1 MFSVL
6 FHLFLISYILSR
18 VRYIHDYQTKEM
30 PGHLKSYLMHLTS
43 ATHTGEKLCRPKSI
57 LNDILISDNG
67 YIVITGIVQVEK
79 CGSLY

>member
-1 MFSVL
+1 
-6 FHLFLISYILSR
+6 
-18 VRYIHDYQTKEM
+18 M

-43 ATHTGEKLCRPKSI
+43 ATHTGKKLCRPKSI
-57 LNDILISDNG
+57 LKDILISEDG